1 MLTHRSS
8 GNSLKH
14 PDATE
19 SLNSSTSNGTS
30 DVDHI
35 GSHDVTDDEGEAGS
49 VAERRSVITLLL
61 SQVRLGMDLTKMFFQ
76 ELLLR
81 EDLF

>member
-1 MLTHRSS
+1 M
-8 GNSLKH
+8 
-14 PDATE
+14 
-19 SLNSSTSNGTS
+19 
-30 DVDHI
+30 
-35 GSHDVTDDEGEAGS
+35 TDDEGEAGS